1 MSAIAKPA
9 AWRRA
14 DAIVIHAGTNLITGD
29 INTMKS
35 IREIVK
41 SIKDCSENTQV
52 LLSRIISREDMNY
65 NDKISEINMRMASS
79 RQGQRLIFTDNNS
92 IDGTCLNRGRLHW
105 NKKGSSKFSL
115 NLIESM
121 KSIWLDVQLFETSS
135 NISLRKSTYET
146 LKCLCNENPSNVIF
160 SF

>member
-1 MSAIAKPA
+1 MSAIARPA
-9 AWRRA
+9 AWRRT

-52 LLSRIISREDMNY
+52 LLSGIISREDVNY
-65 NDKISEINMRMASS
+65 SDKISEINMRMASS

-92 IDGTCLNRGRLHW
+92 IDGTCLNRGRLH
-105 NKKGSSKFSL
+105 
-115 NLIESM
+115 
-121 KSIWLDVQLFETSS
+121 
-135 NISLRKSTYET
+135 
-146 LKCLCNENPSNVIF
+146 
-160 SF
+160 